1 MDEMMIFWVM
11 VLLITLV
18 IEAMTL
24 GLTTIWFSGGAVG
37 ALIAEIFGANGYVQM
52 AVFLVISLLLLYFT
66 RPVAVKYFNKNRAKT
81 NVDSLIG
88 KRAIVTSAIHN
99 LQESGKVMVDG
110 MEWTARSSHSSENF
124 EKGQIVKV
132 VSIKGVKLIVEA
144 DETVHEGG
152 SVC

>member
-1 MDEMMIFWVM
+1 MDEMMIFWLM

-24 GLTTIWFSGGAVG
+24 GLTTIWFSGGAVT
-37 ALIAEIFGANGYVQM
+37 ALIVEILGGNAYVQI
-52 AVFLVISLLLLYFT
+52 AVFLLISLLLLYFT
-66 RPVAVKYFNKNRAKT
+66 RPIAVKYFNQNRAKT
-81 NVDSLIG
+81 NADSLIG

-110 MEWTARSSHSSENF
+110 MEWTARSSHSSESF
-124 EKGQIVKV
+124 EKDRIVKI

-144 DETVHEGG
+144 DETAHEGG
-152 SVC
+152 KV

>member
-37 ALIAEIFGANGYVQM
+37 ALITEIFGANGYVQLT
-52 AVFLVISLLLLYFT
+52 VFLVISLLLLYFT
-66 RPVAVKYFNKNRAKT
+66 RPVAVKYFNQNRAKT

-110 MEWTARSSHSSENF
+110 MEWTARSSHSSESF
-124 EKGQIVKV
+124 EKDQIVKV

-152 SVC
+152 SV